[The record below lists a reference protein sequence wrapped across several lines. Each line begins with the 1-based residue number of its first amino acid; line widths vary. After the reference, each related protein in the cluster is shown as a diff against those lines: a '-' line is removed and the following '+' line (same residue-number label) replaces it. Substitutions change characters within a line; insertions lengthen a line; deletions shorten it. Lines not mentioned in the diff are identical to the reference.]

1 MKYAFKDKTDYLFHT
16 QKEKIS
22 FAKYQLM
29 SQLSS
34 VQKRSASL
42 AHDLIIYLC
51 FTLIPIGLSVFSFI
65 FALVSNIAL
74 RIVFVP
80 LLFISILAMFFFTP
94 YGLYK
99 LCMGGLIY
107 LYNIYGSSLSLFGH
121 TISIY
126 TYKMEE
132 NYCLGK
138 LKKLET
144 YEKQITEWEESEKN
158 GKPLPD
164 YAYMEQICD
173 EMELDFKIKVATM
186 DDPFAKRFG
195 KIALILYFAALI
207 LYVIAIWTKVFLS
220 FYPK

>member
-1 MKYAFKDKTDYLFHT
+1 MKYAFKDKTEYLFQT

-22 FAKYQLM
+22 FAKFQLT

-34 VQKRSASL
+34 VQKRTASL

-51 FTLIPIGLSVFSFI
+51 FTLIPIFLSALSLFISFMG
-65 FALVSNIAL
+65 NIIL
-74 RIVFVP
+74 NIIFVP
-80 LLFISILAMFFFTP
+80 LLFASILAMFLLTP

-107 LYNIYGSSLSLFGH
+107 LFNLYGNSLTLFGN

-138 LKKLET
+138 LKKLEA
-144 YEKQITEWEESEKN
+144 YEKQIAEWEESEKN

-173 EMELDFKIKVATM
+173 KMELDINIKVATM
-186 DDPFAKRFG
+186 DDPLVKRFG

>member
-1 MKYAFKDKTDYLFHT
+1 MNFAFKNKTDYLFFT

-22 FAKYQLM
+22 FAKYQLL
-29 SQLSS
+29 SQLQS
-34 VQKRSASL
+34 VQKRSVSL
-42 AHDLIIYLC
+42 THDLIIYIC
-51 FTLIPIGLSVFSFI
+51 FFVIPVVLSCLSLFLSLFG
-65 FALVSNIAL
+65 NIVL
-74 RIVFVP
+74 RVIFVP
-80 LLFISILAMFFFTP
+80 LLFISIFGMFILTP

-99 LCMGGLIY
+99 LCMGGLMY
-107 LYNIYGSSLSLFGH
+107 LFNIYGNSLTLFGN

-138 LKKLET
+138 LKKLEA
-144 YEKQITEWEESEKN
+144 YEKQIAEWEDSEKN

-173 EMELDFKIKVATM
+173 KMELDINIKVATM
-186 DDPFAKRFG
+186 DDPFVKRFG
-195 KIALILYFAALI
+195 KIALILYYAALI